1 MPPAAFPGLRPAAA
15 LALRRQGHP
24 CPLPPCRASARRPHL
39 RAAVLGRVS
48 GARRVLGRILLKRRE
63 ILRKRGRVRRSAVA
77 LRFVLRAGSEAE
89 PVKLIIAIIQPNKLE
104 SVKEALSEVE
114 VFRLTV
120 LDVQGFGRQR
130 GHAET
135 YRGHE
140 IAVNLLR
147 KVQLQIAVNDEF
159 VEPTIAA
166 IVKGGRTGERGEIGD
181 GKIFVL
187 PMDECVRIRTGER
200 GSEAI

>member
-1 MPPAAFPGLRPAAA
+1 M
-15 LALRRQGHP
+15 
-24 CPLPPCRASARRPHL
+24 
-39 RAAVLGRVS
+39 
-48 GARRVLGRILLKRRE
+48 
-63 ILRKRGRVRRSAVA
+63 
-77 LRFVLRAGSEAE
+77 
-89 PVKLIIAIIQPNKLE
+89 KLIIAIIQPSKLE
-104 SVKEALSEVE
+104 RVKQALSEVE

-140 IAVNLLR
+140 ISVNLVR
-147 KVQLQIAVNDEF
+147 KVQLQIAVNDDF

-166 IVKGGRTGERGEIGD
+166 IVEGGRAGEHGEIGD

-200 GSEAI
+200 GGEAI

>member
-1 MPPAAFPGLRPAAA
+1 M
-15 LALRRQGHP
+15 
-24 CPLPPCRASARRPHL
+24 
-39 RAAVLGRVS
+39 
-48 GARRVLGRILLKRRE
+48 
-63 ILRKRGRVRRSAVA
+63 
-77 LRFVLRAGSEAE
+77 
-89 PVKLIIAIIQPNKLE
+89 KLIIAIIQPNKLE
-104 SVKEALSEVE
+104 SVKQALSEVE

-130 GHAET
+130 GHVET

-147 KVQLQIAVNDEF
+147 KVQLQIAVNDNF

-166 IVKGGRTGERGEIGD
+166 IVKGGRSGAGGEIGD

-200 GSEAI
+200 GSDAI